1 MNFLVQFGVGLIFN
15 AISSAQAAG
24 QQREMQEQ
32 MDEAN
37 AQSQAE
43 MQEMN
48 ETLAS
53 QMYPGGDPFAPPGA
67 EQPQLALMNQAPP
80 FPEQAAQNLQQMQAQ
95 HSEQM
100 QSLSD
105 QFLQNATA
113 LKQQFLE
120 ENHLATQEPD
130 PQQPDAPPQLTLD
143 DDGKPQVV
151 PGKEQPPQKEAREA
165 YEDDKKTTLTAKH
178 SDQTQ
183 QFMADE
189 KSNIQQFVAQNKPD
203 LANPAVQQQLHNM
216 LMESQKRAL
225 NLTTEQE
232 REMLKHDAYTPEMET
247 NVDNYIDNKSR
258 LRDEQARKEEDS
270 EDAAALYQHQQDLA
284 MVLQQKKDELNESAM
299 QSSFL
304 KGPPRF
310 GGNGNG
316 SAPVDVAN
324 VLPPY
329 LSQALYGMGIYQV

>member
-1 MNFLVQFGVGLIFN
+1 
-15 AISSAQAAG
+15 
-24 QQREMQEQ
+24 
-32 MDEAN
+32 
-37 AQSQAE
+37 
-43 MQEMN
+43 
-48 ETLAS
+48 
-53 QMYPGGDPFAPPGA
+53 
-67 EQPQLALMNQAPP
+67 
-80 FPEQAAQNLQQMQAQ
+80 MQAGTTA
-95 HSEQM
+95 
-100 QSLSD
+100 
-105 QFLQNATA
+105 ATI
-113 LKQQFLE
+113 
-120 ENHLATQEPD
+120 
-130 PQQPDAPPQLTLD
+130 QPSPS
-143 DDGKPQVV
+143 
-151 PGKEQPPQKEAREA
+151 
-165 YEDDKKTTLTAKH
+165 EDDKKTTLTAKH

-316 SAPVDVAN
+316 SGTVDVAN